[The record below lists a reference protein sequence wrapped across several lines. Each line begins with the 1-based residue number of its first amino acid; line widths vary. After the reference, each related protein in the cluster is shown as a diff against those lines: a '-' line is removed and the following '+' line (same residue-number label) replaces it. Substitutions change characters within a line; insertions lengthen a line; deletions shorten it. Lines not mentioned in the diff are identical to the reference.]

1 MDTCGNEIVF
11 KYKIILLCNVANS
24 HIYNTT
30 SLFPLYGILF
40 PPLVLWYTVQV
51 ELTCLLNP
59 QEFPH
64 HYTQHIKAGKY
75 NIAKYGSLPI
85 MLRLTLTKE
94 ALM

>member
-1 MDTCGNEIVF
+1 MGELEVYDGS
-11 KYKIILLCNVANS
+11 ILSTGRCYVRVVKRCHCN
-24 HIYNTT
+24 NTT
-30 SLFPLYGILF
+30 SLAPT
-40 PPLVLWYTVQV
+40 VWYTVQV

-64 HYTQHIKAGKY
+64 HYTQHINAGKY